1 MNKQKLTHRI
11 LTACLLSGVLCILG
25 GCGNTGSSASP
36 SKVNNESD
44 IVPNIISFGGN
55 YDDFGANSGERY
67 GYIVDRNTG
76 VVYLSY
82 DAYRR
87 HAITVMLNADGTPV
101 TAEQLGLKY

>member
-1 MNKQKLTHRI
+1 MNKQKSTHRI
-11 LTACLLSGVLCILG
+11 ITACLLSGILCVLS

-36 SKVNNESD
+36 TKVNNESD
-44 IVPNIISFGGN
+44 IVPNIISFGAN
-55 YDDFGANSGERY
+55 YDEFGSIGEHY